1 MTRKTVEANAVAYDN
16 LDKAFTS
23 LNGYYAT
30 RSSKGSNAEVDR
42 LAQEL
47 NSTVN
52 RLKRRN
58 CMDRYFTY
66 ICIIFLTI
74 GLVILSWNTFEIQ
87 YTYALRLLVV
97 YVGFLTVTK
106 SCFFF
111 NCHVHFKMSFDL
123 ISYLRSL
130 I

>member
-1 MTRKTVEANAVAYDN
+1 MTRKTVEANAGAYEN
-16 LDKAFTS
+16 LDKAFAS

-42 LAQEL
+42 LAKEL

-52 RLKRRN
+52 RMKRRN

-66 ICIIFLTI
+66 ICIILLLV

-97 YVGFLTVTK
+97 YVGFYGYKVLL
-106 SCFFF
+106 FF
-111 NCHVHFKMSFDL
+111 L
-123 ISYLRSL
+123 
-130 I
+130 